1 MKQFKYKFRFISSVS
16 IALTTATFL
25 VACGDSSQQKTEK
38 KAQDNGVSQTEIKSQ
53 ALTAQINLSPL
64 FESAQGW
71 GAGFTKA
78 RSKGEGRGV
87 VVGPGADNPNV
98 FAQQF
103 PAKPDEQFKV
113 IARASSVDKPK
124 ATGRFQINWI
134 NSEKY
139 ISSSIKAFEVTPEEK
154 TFETYV
160 TVPAGATAGTLY
172 VVPDGKEDVVRY
184 TEMRVLGKEK
194 DKTN

>member
-1 MKQFKYKFRFISSVS
+1 MQFKDKFHFTLKISV
-16 IALTTATFL
+16 ALITASFL
-25 VACGDSSQQKTEK
+25 VACGDGSQKQIEK
-38 KAQDNGVSQTEIKSQ
+38 KTQDNGVAQTETKPQ
-53 ALTAQINLSPL
+53 LLTAQINSSPL
-64 FESAQGW
+64 FESENGW
-71 GAGFTKA
+71 GAGFIKA

-113 IARASSVDKPK
+113 IARASSVGKPN
-124 ATGRFQINWI
+124 AVGRFQINWI

-154 TFETYV
+154 TFEVYV
-160 TVPAGATAGTLY
+160 TVPAGATAGTIY

-184 TEMRVLGKEK
+184 TEMRMLGKEK